1 MDLEFAIRGAA
12 ASFATGP
19 AAEPKHAVTLALP
32 IPDAPHLTFLQTTAA
47 DIASASAPSW
57 AHGMVTRATPLAS
70 SHSVP
75 GRLLSVDPIALIAV
89 RRNAANISSL
99 IAWSE
104 FWMISSVNGSEPVMT

>member
-12 ASFATGP
+12 ASFATAP

-75 GRLLSVDPIALIAV
+75 GRLLSVDPIALIAA
-89 RRNAANISSL
+89 RRGRPGDRLHRRTRAGAGRGRRRDPVSL
-99 IAWSE
+99 
-104 FWMISSVNGSEPVMT
+104 